1 MKKKVLTS
9 IILSTVLS
17 FGALTGCAGG
27 GSADTASE
35 ASTESSA
42 EAVEATVTQ
51 EGSDEETTEEAAEAE
66 STEEATDTEST
77 EDATDAESTEDAE
90 AITPTDGDNKISV
103 GATPVPHAEI
113 LDNIVKEVLAKNG
126 WELETVVFNDYV
138 LPNTSLEEG
147 ELDAN
152 YFQTLGY
159 MNQQNED
166 AGLHLT
172 AVAGVHIEPMG
183 IYSEKYTSLEELPDG
198 ASIGIPNDPD
208 NAERGIDLLVQKGLL
223 TSKGDYGTDDNY
235 TEDTLSKDTEANPHG
250 YVITP
255 LEAASLPLSLPDL
268 DAATINGNY
277 ALEAGLPESHPAL
290 DIEEFDD
297 ETTLK
302 RTNFLV
308 VKDGSQDSDK
318 IKALVAA
325 LQSDEVKAYIEETY
339 KGAVISSFTDAQ

>member
-1 MKKKVLTS
+1 MFYKTRINEKSTRRKTVMKRISALLLTAA
-9 IILSTVLS
+9 LAV
-17 FGALTGCAGG
+17 GALSGC
-27 GSADTASE
+27 GSSQASSDTSKAASKN
-35 ASTESSA
+35 SN
-42 EAVEATVTQ
+42 
-51 EGSDEETTEEAAEAE
+51 DK
-66 STEEATDTEST
+66 
-77 EDATDAESTEDAE
+77 
-90 AITPTDGDNKISV
+90 KIVV
-103 GATPVPHAEI
+103 GANPVPHADI
-113 LDNIVKEVLAKNG
+113 LDNALKAALAEDG
-126 WELETVVFNDYV
+126 WELETVVFEDYV

-166 AGLHLT
+166 AGLHLA

-183 IYSEKYTSLEELPDG
+183 IYSQKYKSLAELPDG
-198 ASIGIPNDPD
+198 AEIGIPNDPE
-208 NAERGIDLLVQKGLL
+208 NTERGLNLLVQKGLL
-223 TSKGDYGTDDNY
+223 NSLGGYGTDDNV
-235 TEDTLSKDTEANPHG
+235 TAESLSDDKEANPHG
-250 YVITP
+250 YKITT
-255 LEAASLPLSLPDL
+255 LEASSLPLTLPDL

-277 ALEAGLPESHPAL
+277 ALGADLPSKYPAL

>member
-1 MKKKVLTS
+1 MKKNVFVSLVLAATLAVS
-9 IILSTVLS
+9 
-17 FGALTGCAGG
+17 ALTGCGAGAAD
-27 GSADTASE
+27 SAADKT
-35 ASTESSA
+35 
-42 EAVEATVTQ
+42 
-51 EGSDEETTEEAAEAE
+51 
-66 STEEATDTEST
+66 
-77 EDATDAESTEDAE
+77 
-90 AITPTDGDNKISV
+90 IKV

-113 LDNIVKEVLAKNG
+113 LDNVVKEVLAEDG
-126 WELETVVFNDYV
+126 WTLETVVFSDYV

-159 MNQQNED
+159 MNQQNSD

-183 IYSEKYTSLEELPDG
+183 IYSEKYTSLSELPDG

-208 NAERGIDLLVQKGLL
+208 NGERGIDLLVQKGLL
-223 TSKGDYGTDDNY
+223 VSKGGFGTDANY
-235 TEDTLSKDTEANPHG
+235 NEDSLTNDAEANPHG

-277 ALEAGLPESHPAL
+277 ALEAGLPAKHPAL
-290 DIEEFDD
+290 DIESFDS
-297 ETTLK
+297 ETTVK

-308 VKDGSQDSDK
+308 VKDGNQESEK
-318 IKALVAA
+318 TKALIKALTSEKV
-325 LQSDEVKAYIEETY
+325 QKYIDDTY
-339 KGAVISSFTDAQ
+339 KGAVITSFIDAQ

>member
-1 MKKKVLTS
+1 MKKKLLS
-9 IILSTVLS
+9 IVLS
-17 FGALTGCAGG
+17 STLTLGVLAGCG
-27 GSADTASE
+27 GSASSTDSAAE
-35 ASTESSA
+35 ASTETAAA
-42 EAVEATVTQ
+42 EE
-51 EGSDEETTEEAAEAE
+51 STEDIAAEAE
-66 STEEATDTEST
+66 STEAEAEEAEASEAAAEEST
-77 EDATDAESTEDAE
+77 EEAEESSDAE
-90 AITPTDGDNKISV
+90 AVTPEDGDNKITV

-113 LDNIVKEVLAKNG
+113 LDNILKDVLAKDG

-183 IYSEKYTSLEELPDG
+183 IYSEKYESIADIPDG

-223 TSKGDYGTDDNY
+223 TSKGDYGTDENY
-235 TEDTLSKDTEANPHG
+235 TEDSLTNDAEANPHG

-277 ALEAGLPESHPAL
+277 ALEAGLPDSHPAL

-308 VKDGSQDSDK
+308 VKQGNEDSAK
-318 IKALVAA
+318 IKALVNA
-325 LQSDEVKAYIEETY
+325 LQSDEVKAYIEDTY
-339 KGAVISSFTDAQ
+339 KGAVIPSFTDAQ